1 VTPLEVIL
9 TTALVLA
16 CAMTALWLI
25 SLAIRDSSIVDI
37 FWGPGFVLVTWVV
50 FALTPGGFL
59 PRRLLISTLV
69 TIWGLRLGLHILRRN
84 LGKGEDFRYA
94 AWRREAGDSWWWK
107 SLLRVFALQG
117 VILLFVAA
125 PIFAAQILRGAERW
139 TWLDTLAIPVWLFGF
154 FFESVGD
161 WQLARF
167 KADPANRG
175 KLLDGGVWRYT
186 RHPNYFGDAAQWW
199 GHYLVAAATGG
210 GAWTILSPILMTF
223 LLVRVSGVGLLEKS
237 LKDSKPGYRAYMET
251 TSAFVPWFPRRRG

>member
-1 VTPLEVIL
+1 MTPVEVIL
-9 TTALVLA
+9 TTALVLL
-16 CAMTALWLI
+16 CVMVGLWLI
-25 SLAIRDSSIVDI
+25 SLAIHDSSIVDI
-37 FWGPGFVLVTWVV
+37 FWGPGFVLVIWVV
-50 FALTPGGFL
+50 FALTPGGFM
-59 PRRLLISTLV
+59 PRKLLISTLV
-69 TIWGLRLGLHILRRN
+69 TLWGLRLGLHILRRN

-94 AWRREAGDSWWWK
+94 AWRREAGASWWGK
-107 SLLRVFALQG
+107 SFLRVFALQG

-125 PIFAAQILRGAERW
+125 PIFAAQILPGTGRW
-139 TWLDTLAIPVWLFGF
+139 TWLDGLAIVVWTVGF

-175 KLLDGGVWRYT
+175 KLLDRGVWRTT

-237 LKDSKPGYRAYMET
+237 LKDSKPGYRAYMES
-251 TSAFVPWFPRRRG
+251 TSAFVPWFPRRRS